1 LASKRRMHFYGKM
14 FQFEKP
20 IYADYFVEALY
31 DLGVSKLFCHRTTTQ

>member
-1 LASKRRMHFYGKM
+1 M

-31 DLGVSKLFCHRTTTQ
+31 DLPQGSPNFFVREPLHSSSRTEHLT